1 MTSHLRCQSVQVGP
15 TLIENPLLG
24 AALTLTVIILV
35 GNLVALG
42 YWARAEGSARDG
54 STLWTFIMLSSGYG
68 LVYYVWV
75 RYLRNNWAAR
85 TQPADRRERLVTA
98 YSVAVLLA
106 FVVGAFLTPPDPF
119 TQVLTFPALF
129 VGTFVLSFLLVS
141 RDSVGSN

>member
-75 RYLRNNWAAR
+75 RYIRNNW
-85 TQPADRRERLVTA
+85 QPARSQLT
-98 YSVAVLLA
+98 
-106 FVVGAFLTPPDPF
+106 GAKGWSPLTRWPSCWP
-119 TQVLTFPALF
+119 
-129 VGTFVLSFLLVS
+129 S
-141 RDSVGSN
+141 